1 MAIAVKG
8 GLDYKGKSKLLV
20 DADVG
25 YFDSSDSFMGKY
37 VVKTDYHMFYICAMC
52 CILQLYL
59 NKVEEQITQNKHTC

>member
-37 VVKTDYHMFYICAMC
+37 VVKTDYHMF
-52 CILQLYL
+52 
-59 NKVEEQITQNKHTC
+59 